1 MSHRQIEPGTL
12 LHRFYPLTNT
22 VASRLSTSTPL
33 DNGST
38 WTSDWVDV
46 SAYSSLVIAVKTD
59 QDGIYYTDFSPD
71 GSNVDSTLT
80 RYYNTGE
87 ITPPH
92 RFTIARQFARVRFTN
107 DSGSN
112 QTELRLQ
119 TLLGEHT
126 SLNAPADGTVARD
139 FDAIVVRPTQFYH
152 EVGIG
157 LRQGIQLWNKFGY
170 NSDINTSTDP
180 EVIAAFGGTYTPPTA
195 ASTLTIVS
203 SSTADD
209 SGSTGANSIIIYGID
224 GNRDNQIEQ
233 VTMDGQ
239 TNVVTTTEWL
249 GINRAAV
256 ALAGTG
262 KNNAGKITITA
273 TTGGATLAT
282 IPANQ
287 GTTQQCIYH
296 TPRDA
301 AAMAEELEVN
311 FNKSGGGTP
320 TVDIKGISFSP
331 VSNCYYEVFRYI
343 ADTSL
348 ENSVIIAPKIPFVF
362 AEQDV
367 FYLRVIR
374 CCLRS

>member
-1 MSHRQIEPGTL
+1 MAQRSLI
-12 LHRFYPLTNT
+12 LTT
-22 VASRLSTSTPL
+22 EAALAT
-33 DNGST
+33 GST
-38 WTSDWVDV
+38 WTSPWEYVADHE
-46 SAYSSLVIAVKTD
+46 SLVAYLKTD
-59 QDGIYYTDFSPD
+59 QDGTWSVQFSHD
-71 GSNVDSTLT
+71 GVNADSTLT
-80 RYYNTGE
+80 RYYNTTE
-87 ITPPH
+87 IEAPH
-92 RFTIARQFARVRFTN
+92 KFTITRPFARVTFTN
-107 DSGSN
+107 DSGTD
-112 QTELRLQ
+112 QTYMRLG
-119 TLLGEHT
+119 TMLGNY
-126 SLNAPADGTVARD
+126 SALNAPMDASLARD
-139 FDAIVVRPTQFYH
+139 YDAIAVRPTLPHH
-152 EVGIG
+152 EAGAG
-157 LRQGIQLWNKFGY
+157 LRQGVTVWNKFGY
-170 NSDINTSTDP
+170 NSDIDTTTDP

-203 SSTADD
+203 ASTADD
-209 SGSTGANSIIIYGID
+209 DGSTGATSIVIYGLD
-224 GNRDNQIEQ
+224 ANRDAQTEV

-239 TNVVTTTEWL
+239 SNVVTTSTWL

-262 KNNAGKITITA
+262 KNNAGTITITA

-301 AAMAEELEVN
+301 AAMAEELQIN

-320 TVDIKGISFSP
+320 TVTIKGISFSP

-348 ENSVIIAPKIPFVF
+348 ENSVIISPKVPFVL

-367 FYLRVIR
+367 FYLTAETTSNDTQVNARFSLVEYKKPDAA
-374 CCLRS
+374 